1 VAKGLLYGVGCVGDG
16 VDVLIGHV
24 DVREVHDDVEGLQR
38 ACVAVQMRKAL
49 LGDF

>member
-1 VAKGLLYGVGCVGDG
+1 M
-16 VDVLIGHV
+16 IGHV

-49 LGDF
+49 LGDFSWI